1 MKVSEIHIKNFKR
14 FKNTKITGLSQQS
27 KLVIIVGPNGCGK
40 SSLFD
45 AFHSWYKLNTGFGCS
60 DETYYRK
67 EKTEEFDWQQN
78 VKVTFYN
85 SAQIG
90 TQNKKCMY
98 FRTAHRNDPDFNVNT
113 FSRIGVP
120 YEDIRFQR
128 LIDNDQAV
136 SQNYQRLIYNT
147 LSGVYSEAN
156 DGKYVKD
163 LREELIGKVRISMAN
178 VFEDLLLNSIGDDPL
193 GDGAFHFEKGSSK
206 SFHYKN
212 LSGGEKSAFDLLL
225 DLITKLQYYD
235 DTVFLIDEPEL
246 HMHTRLQGKLIKE
259 LYDLIPNNS
268 QLWLTAHSFGVMR
281 AASDLEKQNPG
292 EIAILDFEG
301 YDFDEECNISPVKI
315 DRVLWEK
322 FLSIALD
329 DYSARI
335 APEVIILCEGSLKGS
350 RRQNFDADIYNA
362 IFGNE
367 FPSISFISGGSCTDL
382 EKDDHVGYSLLGKA
396 LPSSRILRLL
406 DRDDRSEQQVIE
418 FKESGFLMLERRHIE
433 SYLFDDEIIKKLVKS
448 KGPNDHILLKRDV
461 LSKIPEI
468 AHRLE
473 SFFVNSDKD
482 NIRFRLDA
490 KERISNTIDDENQRK
505 ELLTLWDQSLEAR
518 IAQAL
523 LIKKQAIQDSKETGN
538 PEDDIKSAS
547 GRIYTGLKELL
558 SLSQCGNNTDSF
570 MRDTL
575 APLITTS
582 TQLYKQLKK
591 EIIQPHI

>member
-98 FRTAHRNDPDFNVNT
+98 FRTAHRNDPDFNVST

-120 YEDIRFQR
+120 YENIRFQR

-156 DGKYVKD
+156 DGMYVKE
-163 LREELIGKVRISMAN
+163 LREELIGKVRTSMEN
-178 VFEDLLLNSIGDDPL
+178 VFEDLLLNSIGEDPL
-193 GDGAFHFEKGSSK
+193 GAGAFHFEKGSSK

-225 DLITKLQYYD
+225 DLIIKLQYYD

-259 LYDLIPNNS
+259 LYNLIPDNS

-292 EIAILDFEG
+292 QIAILDFEEH
-301 YDFDEECNISPVKI
+301 DFDEECSISPVRI

-335 APEVIILCEGSLKGS
+335 APEVIILCEGNLNGS
-350 RRQNFDADIYNA
+350 RRKNFDAAIYDK

-367 FPSISFISGGSCTDL
+367 FPNISFISGGSCTDL
-382 EKDDHVGYSLLGKA
+382 EKDDYVGYLLLKEM
-396 LPSSRILRLL
+396 LKSSKILRLL
-406 DRDDRSEQQVIE
+406 DRDDKSGQEVIE
-418 FKESGFLMLERRHIE
+418 FKKRGFAILGRRHIE
-433 SYLFDDEIIKKLVKS
+433 AYLFDDEIIEKLVRNEA
-448 KGPNDHILLKRDV
+448 PDHILLKKDV

-468 AHRLE
+468 SDKLE
-473 SFFVNSDKD
+473 SLFINPDED
-482 NIRFRLDA
+482 NIRFRLDVME
-490 KERISNTIDDENQRK
+490 KINNTIDDESHRK
-505 ELLTLWDQSLEAR
+505 ELLTWWDQSLEAK
-518 IAQAL
+518 ITKAL
-523 LIKKQAIQDSKETGN
+523 LIKKQAIQSSKEREN

-547 GRIYTGLKELL
+547 GKIYTGLKELL
-558 SLSQCGNNTDSF
+558 SLSQRGNNTDAF

-575 APLITTS
+575 APLITTE
-582 TQLYKQLKK
+582 TQLYKQLKE